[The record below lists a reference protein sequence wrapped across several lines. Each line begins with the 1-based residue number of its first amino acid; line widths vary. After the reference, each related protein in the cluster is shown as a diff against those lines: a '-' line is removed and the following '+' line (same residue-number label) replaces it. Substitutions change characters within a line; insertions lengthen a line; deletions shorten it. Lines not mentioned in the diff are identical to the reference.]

1 MFTVLSCRTVNFFGP
16 PKKNPHSS
24 LEKLRYRYWQ
34 KKYGGNLS
42 LFNSFFYSFFDLF
55 SFLKEQNMSFQQAMS
70 QSPSPPLDGITE
82 ANMPQ
87 PQLSKGKV
95 QAVIMETERVFF
107 FL

>member
-1 MFTVLSCRTVNFFGP
+1 
-16 PKKNPHSS
+16 
-24 LEKLRYRYWQ
+24 
-34 KKYGGNLS
+34 
-42 LFNSFFYSFFDLF
+42 
-55 SFLKEQNMSFQQAMS
+55 MSFQQAMS

-107 FL
+107 YRLRCNSCVFLSLTQSYVTECR